1 MKKQRFTGPMGS
13 WINRHLELRRSL
25 GFIYKAAEYNLDEF
39 DQYLNKNF
47 PKCKT
52 ISREMVLGFLD
63 SKPQNSP
70 KTRSQH
76 ISSLRQFCRFMFQFD
91 IDTYIP
97 ERTLVKHANS
107 EIEPY
112 IFTEEEIKQ
121 LIYQTQNMKVNG
133 NKLLPHTY
141 ATIIGLLWVTGMR
154 IGEVVRLKVEDLD
167 IIEGIITV
175 QQTKFFKSRIIPL
188 SLSSNQALI
197 RYKKQRAIAGY
208 SEAPDTPLFYNRRG
222 KPCITATT
230 PRTIKELI
238 IRAGI
243 KTASGKTP
251 RVHDIRHSFATRW
264 VLDFY
269 RNDKDPTV
277 YLPVLATY
285 MGHANIAN
293 TQVYLHPSIELLNL
307 ASQQLQS
314 YLNTTSGEKNDEGQ

>member
-1 MKKQRFTGPMGS
+1 MKKQRFTGPMGP
-13 WINRHLELRRSL
+13 WMKKHLALRKSL

-39 DQYLNKNF
+39 DQYLNENF
-47 PKCKT
+47 PQCKT
-52 ISREMVLGFLD
+52 ISREMVIGFLD
-63 SKPQNSP
+63 SKPQISP
-70 KTRSQH
+70 LTRAQH
-76 ISSLRQFCRFMFQFD
+76 ITSLRQFCRFMFQLNTN
-91 IDTYIP
+91 TYIP
-97 ERTLVKHANS
+97 EKGLLKRAKPEV
-107 EIEPY
+107 EPY
-112 IFTEEEIKQ
+112 IFTGEEIRY
-121 LIYQTQNMKVNG
+121 LIYQAKNMNVRD
-133 NKLLPHTY
+133 KLLRQTY

-154 IGEVVRLKVEDLD
+154 IGEVVRLKIEDLD
-167 IIEGIITV
+167 VTEGIITV
-175 QQTKFFKSRIIPL
+175 RQTKFFKSRIIPL
-188 SLSSNQALI
+188 SPSSNQALI
-197 RYKKQRAIAGY
+197 CYKKQRAIAGY
-208 SEAPDTPLFYNRRG
+208 SEEPEAALFDTHRG

-230 PRTIKELI
+230 PRTITELI

-243 KTASGKTP
+243 KTPSGKIP

-269 RNDKDPTV
+269 RNNKDPTA